1 MKEYHPTNAHYFK
14 TDISDIDALSAS
26 ANAALQ
32 VIPKGS
38 LAGGVHCAAIA
49 PSRTWSHKL
58 VDSAKVRIPNILYPG
73 AGPFNIELGLRQGA

>member
-26 ANAALQ
+26 ANAALK

-58 VDSAKVRIPNILYPG
+58 VDSAKVRISNFGGFYTW
-73 AGPFNIELGLRQGA
+73 QGIRLTMR